1 MISDDGDTEQQ
12 RIGRDRGDGND
23 DAERSELRRDGH
35 VRILPRRDERS
46 VPRRRH
52 PMAHPKKIV
61 QPDDLPVRKTHSQVV
76 TVAGGTLVFVAGMT
90 SRSEKDA
97 SPVHPGDMRAQ
108 VRQVCQNIGRALRS
122 VGADFSDVVKT
133 TTFTTDVE
141 EYHRVADERFKY
153 FTRDLPTSALIGVQR
168 LSAPELMVEIEAM
181 AVIPARGARATPT
194 RRKRRR

>member
-1 MISDDGDTEQQ
+1 
-12 RIGRDRGDGND
+12 
-23 DAERSELRRDGH
+23 
-35 VRILPRRDERS
+35 
-46 VPRRRH
+46 
-52 PMAHPKKIV
+52 MAHPKKIV

-97 SPVHPGDMRAQ
+97 SPVHAGDMRAQ

-153 FTRDLPTSALIGVQR
+153 FTSDLPTSALIGVKR

-181 AVIPARGARATPT
+181 AVIPSRRTRATRAAAT
-194 RRKRRR
+194 RRRTR